1 MAIKPF
7 DLSLC
12 LQEDLWSQNLP
23 CEGKMWPG
31 ISPKQ
36 AAAVSISAS
45 FLKKL
50 RSSRTKET
58 DELAL
63 EKFLQCNQHCGTWL
77 PPEFKD
83 SGQEEIIGT
92 VKQYLDSFWYR
103 GGQRLVDSDLDV
115 LNEAHFGAGSNIDA
129 RGESFYAKLFSSPL
143 SMSDLQL
150 YRWYRRDITK
160 FPDWED
166 AEANRL
172 LQFGDSEPRS
182 SNRLTFVPK
191 NDKISRT
198 ICVEPTLNTYFQ
210 LGLASILERRLRERY
225 GISLHDQP
233 DKNRELARLGSL
245 NGSLSTIDLE
255 SASDS
260 ISLSMLRFLLPQDFL
275 FWLERYR
282 CRECEVKG
290 RGTIPLMMVSSM
302 GNGYTFP
309 LQTIIFASVVA
320 ACYSVK
326 RISRAE
332 YPWGVFGDDII
343 CAASVT
349 RNVIETLAFLGFKVN
364 SDKTFVEGPFRESC
378 GADFFSGVNIR
389 GVYVKSLDTPEARYS
404 VINQLT
410 RFSTRTGI
418 FLPRT
423 VGRLLETVDYLP
435 VPAWEDFSSGIH
447 VPATFSR
454 NLPTDKDTGGKFYH
468 LRVPRTAK
476 IRFERN
482 RVKAPKRC
490 KPLYYNPE
498 GLMVSLLQGSVRSM
512 SIGVRE
518 SDMPR
523 RYATERRVTSSWS
536 YTPVSSS
543 PLVER
548 DLDWRRW
555 DSVVIGYI
563 ER

>member
-7 DLSLC
+7 DLFLC

-31 ISPKQ
+31 ISLKQ
-36 AAAVSISAS
+36 AAAVSIANS

-50 RSSRTKET
+50 RSGRTKET

-63 EKFLQCNQHCGTWL
+63 EKFLHCNQRCENWL
-77 PPEFKD
+77 PPEFSN

-92 VKQYLDSFWYR
+92 VKQCLDSFWYR
-103 GGQRLVDSDLDV
+103 RGHRLVDSDIDV
-115 LNEAHFGAGSNIDA
+115 LEEAHFGAGSNIDA

-143 SMSDLQL
+143 SMSDLSL
-150 YRWYRRDITK
+150 YRWYRRDVAK

-172 LQFGDSEPRS
+172 LQFGNSEPRS

-191 NDKISRT
+191 NDQISRT

-210 LGLASILERRLRERY
+210 LGFASILERRLCERF
-225 GISLHDQP
+225 GISLQTQP

-245 NGSLSTIDLE
+245 TGSLSTIDLE

-260 ISLSMLRFLLPQDFL
+260 ISLSMLRYLLPPDFL

-282 CRECEVKG
+282 SRDCEVKG
-290 RGTIPLMMVSSM
+290 RGTLSLKMVSSM

-309 LQTIIFASVVA
+309 LQTIIFASVVT
-320 ACYSVK
+320 ACYAVK
-326 RISRAE
+326 GVSRTD

-343 CAASVT
+343 CASSVT
-349 RNVIETLAFLGFKVN
+349 RNVIDTLTFLGFKVN
-364 SDKTFVEGPFRESC
+364 SDKTFTEGPFRESC
-378 GADFFSGVNIR
+378 GADFFNGVNIR

-404 VINQLT
+404 VVNQLT
-410 RFSTRTGI
+410 RFSARTGI

-423 VGRLLETVDYLP
+423 VGRLLETVDFLP
-435 VPAWEDFSSGIH
+435 VPPWEDFSGGIH
-447 VPATFSR
+447 VPVSLSRDLATDR
-454 NLPTDKDTGGKFYH
+454 DTGGKFYH
-468 LRVPRTAK
+468 VRVPRVSK
-476 IRFERN
+476 IRFEDN
-482 RVKAPKRC
+482 RVKVPKRS
-490 KPLYYNPE
+490 KPLHYNPE

-512 SIGVRE
+512 SMGLRE
-518 SDMPR
+518 NGDTR

-536 YTPVSSS
+536 YTPVSNS
-543 PLVER
+543 PLIER
-548 DLDWRRW
+548 MLDWRRW
-555 DSVVIGYI
+555 DSAVIGYI